1 MKKYVLPLLLLGGCL
16 CLSGCKAQRS
26 YEPAPSVAAPSVTAL
41 EQPFRQMS
49 GNPDGMALYSACTF
63 SYGGQDWAVESYV
76 PAELMLDGE
85 LMLDDSCHFLLR
97 AVCLSKQALPE
108 GAVLLDERVQLGVP
122 AADVWV
128 DGQEQLHVTLRD
140 VRTACYQVTDYVY
153 RPERH
158 AMVGSTV
165 LDASGINYVGT
176 TQR

>member
-16 CLSGCKAQRS
+16 CLSGCKAQGA
-26 YEPAPSVAAPSVTAL
+26 YEPAPTVAASSAAVELPLGKL
-41 EQPFRQMS
+41 E
-49 GNPDGMALYSACTF
+49 GNPEGMALYASCSF
-63 SYGGQDWAVESYV
+63 QYGGRDWAVESYV
-76 PAELMLDGE
+76 PADMLLDGE
-85 LMLDDSCHFLLR
+85 LLLDDGCRFLLR

-128 DGQEQLHVTLRD
+128 DEQEQLHVTLRD
-140 VRTACYQVTDYVY
+140 VRTACYRVIDYRY
-153 RPERH
+153 SPERH

>member
-16 CLSGCKAQRS
+16 CLSGCKAQGA
-26 YEPAPSVAAPSVTAL
+26 YEPAPTVAAPSAAVELPLGKL
-41 EQPFRQMS
+41 E
-49 GNPDGMALYSACTF
+49 GNPEGMALYASCSF
-63 SYGGQDWAVESYV
+63 QYGGRDWAVESYV
-76 PAELMLDGE
+76 PADMLLDGE
-85 LMLDDSCHFLLR
+85 LLLDDGCRFLLR
-97 AVCLSKQALPE
+97 VVCLSKLALPE
-108 GAVLLDERVQLGVP
+108 GVVLLDERVQLGVP

-128 DGQEQLHVTLRD
+128 DEQEQLHVTLRD

-165 LDASGINYVGT
+165 LNASGINYVGT

>member
-97 AVCLSKQALPE
+97 VVSGSQDA
-108 GAVLLDERVQLGVP
+108 AVLLDEQVQLGAP

>member
-16 CLSGCKAQRS
+16 CLSGCKAQGA
-26 YEPAPSVAAPSVTAL
+26 YKPAPTVAASSAAVELPLGKL
-41 EQPFRQMS
+41 E
-49 GNPDGMALYSACTF
+49 GNPEGMALYASCSF
-63 SYGGQDWAVESYV
+63 QYGGRDWAVESYV
-76 PAELMLDGE
+76 PADMLLDGE
-85 LMLDDSCHFLLR
+85 LLLDDGCRFLLR

-128 DGQEQLHVTLRD
+128 DEQEQLHVTLRD

-153 RPERH
+153 RPEHH

>member
-1 MKKYVLPLLLLGGCL
+1 M
-16 CLSGCKAQRS
+16 
-26 YEPAPSVAAPSVTAL
+26 
-41 EQPFRQMS
+41 
-49 GNPDGMALYSACTF
+49 
-63 SYGGQDWAVESYV
+63 ESYV

-97 AVCLSKQALPE
+97 VVSGSQDA
-108 GAVLLDERVQLGVP
+108 AVLLDEQVQLGVP

>member
-16 CLSGCKAQRS
+16 CLSGCKAQGA
-26 YEPAPSVAAPSVTAL
+26 YEPAPTVAASSAAVELPLGKL
-41 EQPFRQMS
+41 E
-49 GNPDGMALYSACTF
+49 GNPEGMALYASCSF
-63 SYGGQDWAVESYV
+63 GYGGRDWAVESYV
-76 PAELMLDGE
+76 PAEMLLDGE
-85 LMLDDSCHFLLR
+85 LLLDDGCRFLLR
-97 AVCLSKQALPE
+97 VVSGGTE

-128 DGQEQLHVTLRD
+128 DEQEQLHVTLRD

-165 LDASGINYVGT
+165 LDAGGINYVGT

>member
-16 CLSGCKAQRS
+16 CLSGCKAQGA
-26 YEPAPSVAAPSVTAL
+26 YKPAPTVAASSAAVELPLGKL
-41 EQPFRQMS
+41 E
-49 GNPDGMALYSACTF
+49 GNPEGMALYASCSF
-63 SYGGQDWAVESYV
+63 QYGGRDWAVESYV
-76 PAELMLDGE
+76 PADMLLDGE
-85 LMLDDSCHFLLR
+85 LLLDDGCRFLLR

-128 DGQEQLHVTLRD
+128 DEQEQLHVTLRD

>member
-16 CLSGCKAQRS
+16 CLSGCKAQRT
-26 YEPAPSVAAPSVTAL
+26 YEPAPSVAAPSAATVEFPL
-41 EQPFRQMS
+41 EKSEGYPE
-49 GNPDGMALYSACTF
+49 GMALYSACDF

-97 AVCLSKQALPE
+97 VVSGSQDV
-108 GAVLLDERVQLGVP
+108 AVLLDEQVQLGVP

-140 VRTACYQVTDYVY
+140 VRTACYRVIDYCY
-153 RPERH
+153 SQERH

>member
-16 CLSGCKAQRS
+16 CLSGCKAQGA
-26 YEPAPSVAAPSVTAL
+26 YEPAPTVAASSAAVELPLGKL
-41 EQPFRQMS
+41 E
-49 GNPDGMALYSACTF
+49 GNPEGMALYASCSF
-63 SYGGQDWAVESYV
+63 QYGGRDWAVESYV
-76 PAELMLDGE
+76 PADMLLDGE
-85 LMLDDSCHFLLR
+85 LLLDDGCRFLLR
-97 AVCLSKQALPE
+97 AVCLSKLALPE

-128 DGQEQLHVTLRD
+128 DEQEQLHVTLRD
-140 VRTACYQVTDYVY
+140 VRTACYRVIDYRY
-153 RPERH
+153 SPERH

>member
-85 LMLDDSCHFLLR
+85 LMLDDS
-97 AVCLSKQALPE
+97 
-108 GAVLLDERVQLGVP
+108 
-122 AADVWV
+122 
-128 DGQEQLHVTLRD
+128 
-140 VRTACYQVTDYVY
+140 
-153 RPERH
+153 
-158 AMVGSTV
+158 
-165 LDASGINYVGT
+165 
-176 TQR
+176 

>member
-16 CLSGCKAQRS
+16 CLSGCKAQGA
-26 YEPAPSVAAPSVTAL
+26 YEPAPTVAASSAAAELPLGKL
-41 EQPFRQMS
+41 E
-49 GNPDGMALYSACTF
+49 GNPEGMALYASCSF
-63 SYGGQDWAVESYV
+63 QYGGRDWAVESYV
-76 PAELMLDGE
+76 PADMLLDGE
-85 LMLDDSCHFLLR
+85 LLLDDGCRFLLR
-97 AVCLSKQALPE
+97 VVCLSKQALPE
-108 GAVLLDERVQLGVP
+108 GVVLLDERVQLGVP

-128 DGQEQLHVTLRD
+128 DEQEQLHVTLRD

>member
-16 CLSGCKAQRS
+16 CLSGCKAQGA
-26 YEPAPSVAAPSVTAL
+26 YEPAPTVAASSAAVELPLGKL
-41 EQPFRQMS
+41 E
-49 GNPDGMALYSACTF
+49 GNPEGMALYASCSF
-63 SYGGQDWAVESYV
+63 QYGGRDWAVESYV
-76 PAELMLDGE
+76 PADMLLDGE
-85 LMLDDSCHFLLR
+85 LLLDDGCRFLLR
-97 AVCLSKQALPE
+97 VVSGGTE

-128 DGQEQLHVTLRD
+128 DEQEQLHVTLRD

>member
-16 CLSGCKAQRS
+16 CLSGCKAQGA
-26 YEPAPSVAAPSVTAL
+26 YEPAPTVAASSAAVELPLGKL
-41 EQPFRQMS
+41 E
-49 GNPDGMALYSACTF
+49 GNPEGMALYASCSF
-63 SYGGQDWAVESYV
+63 QYGGRDWAVESYV
-76 PAELMLDGE
+76 PADMLLDGE
-85 LMLDDSCHFLLR
+85 LLLDDGCRFLLR
-97 AVCLSKQALPE
+97 VVCLSKQALPE

-128 DGQEQLHVTLRD
+128 DEQEQLHVTLRD

-165 LDASGINYVGT
+165 LNASGINYMGT

>member
-16 CLSGCKAQRS
+16 CLSGCKAQGA
-26 YEPAPSVAAPSVTAL
+26 YEPAPTVAASSAAVELPLGKL
-41 EQPFRQMS
+41 E
-49 GNPDGMALYSACTF
+49 GNPEGMALYASCSF
-63 SYGGQDWAVESYV
+63 QYGGRDWAVESYV
-76 PAELMLDGE
+76 PTEMLLDGE
-85 LMLDDSCHFLLR
+85 LLLDDGCRFLLR
-97 AVCLSKQALPE
+97 VVSGGTE

-128 DGQEQLHVTLRD
+128 DEQEQLHVTLRD

-158 AMVGSTV
+158 AMTASAL

>member
-16 CLSGCKAQRS
+16 CLSGCKAQGS

-41 EQPFRQMS
+41 EQPFRQVS

-97 AVCLSKQALPE
+97 VVSGSQDA
-108 GAVLLDERVQLGVP
+108 AVLLDEQVQLGVP

-140 VRTACYQVTDYVY
+140 VRTACYRVTDYVY

>member
-16 CLSGCKAQRS
+16 CLSGCKAQGA
-26 YEPAPSVAAPSVTAL
+26 YEAAPTVAASSAAVELPLGKL
-41 EQPFRQMS
+41 E
-49 GNPDGMALYSACTF
+49 GNPEGMALYASCSF
-63 SYGGQDWAVESYV
+63 QYGGRDWAVESYV
-76 PAELMLDGE
+76 PADMLLDGE
-85 LMLDDSCHFLLR
+85 LLLDDGCRFLLR
-97 AVCLSKQALPE
+97 VVSGGTE

-128 DGQEQLHVTLRD
+128 DEQEQLHVTLRD

>member
-16 CLSGCKAQRS
+16 CLSGCKAQGA
-26 YEPAPSVAAPSVTAL
+26 YKPAPTVAASSAAVELPLGKL
-41 EQPFRQMS
+41 E
-49 GNPDGMALYSACTF
+49 GNPEGMALYASCSF
-63 SYGGQDWAVESYV
+63 QYGGRDWAVESYV
-76 PAELMLDGE
+76 PADMLLDGE
-85 LMLDDSCHFLLR
+85 LLLDDGCRFLLR

-128 DGQEQLHVTLRD
+128 DEQEQLHVTLRD
-140 VRTACYQVTDYVY
+140 VRTACYRVIDYRY
-153 RPERH
+153 SPERH

>member
-49 GNPDGMALYSACTF
+49 GNPDGMVLYSACTF

-97 AVCLSKQALPE
+97 VVSGGTE

-128 DGQEQLHVTLRD
+128 DEQEQLHVTLRD
-140 VRTACYQVTDYVY
+140 VRTACYRVIDYRY
-153 RPERH
+153 SPERH
-158 AMVGSTV
+158 AMTASAL

>member
-1 MKKYVLPLLLLGGCL
+1 MENLSGKTVLLGITG
-16 CLSGCKAQRS
+16 GIAAYKMAN
-26 YEPAPSVAAPSVTAL
+26 VASAL
-41 EQPFRQMS
+41 RKTGAEVHCILTQNATQFITP
-49 GNPDGMALYSACTF
+49 LTF
-63 SYGGQDWAVESYV
+63 ETLTNNRCIVDTFDRNFQYDVAHVSLA
-76 PAELMLDGE
+76 
-85 LMLDDSCHFLLR
+85 
-97 AVCLSKQALPE
+97 KK
-108 GAVLLDERVQLGVP
+108 
-122 AADVWV
+122 ADVWV

>member
-16 CLSGCKAQRS
+16 CLSGCKAQGA
-26 YEPAPSVAAPSVTAL
+26 YEPAPTVAASSAAVELPLGKL
-41 EQPFRQMS
+41 E
-49 GNPDGMALYSACTF
+49 GNPEGMALYASCSF
-63 SYGGQDWAVESYV
+63 GYGGRDWAVESYV
-76 PAELMLDGE
+76 PAELLLDGE
-85 LMLDDSCHFLLR
+85 LLLDDGCRFLLR
-97 AVCLSKQALPE
+97 VVSGGTE

-128 DGQEQLHVTLRD
+128 DEQEQLHVTLRD

>member
-16 CLSGCKAQRS
+16 CLSGCKAQGA
-26 YEPAPSVAAPSVTAL
+26 YEPAPTVAAPSVTAL

-85 LMLDDSCHFLLR
+85 LMLDDSCRFLLR
-97 AVCLSKQALPE
+97 VVCLSKQALPE

-128 DGQEQLHVTLRD
+128 DEQEQLHVTLRD
-140 VRTACYQVTDYVY
+140 VRTACYRVIDYRY
-153 RPERH
+153 SPERH

>member
-1 MKKYVLPLLLLGGCL
+1 MKKFVLPLLLLGGCL
-16 CLSGCKAQRS
+16 CLSGCKAQGA
-26 YEPAPSVAAPSVTAL
+26 YEAAPTVAASSAAVELPLGKL
-41 EQPFRQMS
+41 E
-49 GNPDGMALYSACTF
+49 GNPEGMALYASCSF
-63 SYGGQDWAVESYV
+63 GYGGRDWAVESYV
-76 PAELMLDGE
+76 PADMLLDGE
-85 LMLDDSCHFLLR
+85 LLLDDGCRFLLR
-97 AVCLSKQALPE
+97 VVSGGTE

>member
-16 CLSGCKAQRS
+16 CLSGCKAQGA
-26 YEPAPSVAAPSVTAL
+26 YEAAPTVAASSAAVELPLGKL
-41 EQPFRQMS
+41 E
-49 GNPDGMALYSACTF
+49 GNPEGMALYASCSF
-63 SYGGQDWAVESYV
+63 GYGGRDWAVESYV
-76 PAELMLDGE
+76 PADMLLDGE
-85 LMLDDSCHFLLR
+85 LLLDDGCRFLLR
-97 AVCLSKQALPE
+97 VVSGGTE

>member
-97 AVCLSKQALPE
+97 VVSGSQDA
-108 GAVLLDERVQLGVP
+108 AVLLDE
-122 AADVWV
+122 
-128 DGQEQLHVTLRD
+128 QEQLHVTLRD